1 MVPLYRDLLS
11 VIDSAIV
18 SAIVSLIV
26 SLIVSVSLSLSLSLC
41 HCLSVIVSLSI
52 ETHCFVS
59 SRYLNATRNA
69 VFWGALLAFWNASQ
83 ISEVGAP

>member
-26 SLIVSVSLSLSLSLC
+26 S
-41 HCLSVIVSLSI
+41 LSVIVSLSI

-83 ISEVGAP
+83 ISEVGAPSSRSAR

>member
-26 SLIVSVSLSLSLSLC
+26 SLIVSVSLSLSLC
-41 HCLSVIVSLSI
+41 HSLSLYRDSLLCI
-52 ETHCFVS
+52 EQVPQRDPQLC
-59 SRYLNATRNA
+59 
-69 VFWGALLAFWNASQ
+69 LLGGPAGLLERLADL
-83 ISEVGAP
+83 